1 MRYVVLLV
9 VLGCSEVI
17 APNDIKEPCTVGYTI
32 CGPDP
37 LWALR
42 CNDGR
47 IAQAKDWAVLRP
59 FNLSE
64 VTAGG
69 AVCQRQ

>member
-1 MRYVVLLV
+1 MRRAVLLV
-9 VLGCSEVI
+9 ALLGCSGVET
-17 APNDIKEPCTVGYTI
+17 PTTPCTVGYTI
-32 CGPDP
+32 CRGDP
-37 LWALR
+37 FLAFR

-47 IAQAKDWAVLRP
+47 LARAVDWADLRP

-69 AVCQRQ
+69 EACSS